1 MGNKKRRITDYI
13 FSLRYTITMTKNLE
27 KPAYRLSA
35 DEVIDH
41 LGSTRTGMT
50 TRQAQER
57 LAKDGPNALIGIKT
71 ETLFHRYLR
80 QFKDWMIILLLVS
93 GAIAAYLGDS
103 RTAVVLGALV
113 LFNTTIGFLQEYRAE
128 RTMQALEKLIQP
140 LAEVYRDGKLTEIE
154 SRNLVVGDVIRLSE
168 GESVPADVRLID
180 LSTFSTNDFALTG
193 ESSPAHKFL
202 HAISGDVLVA
212 NRHNLAF
219 MGTTV
224 AIGEAFGVVTA
235 TGMATELGRIA
246 NLSQAAPNSLSPLER
261 ELRHIATYVT
271 YGVAI
276 LSLALL
282 FVAMQIHLPFKEALL
297 FAVGFASSLIPQGL
311 PAEVNTS
318 LAQAAGKLSRAKAL
332 VKKLSAVESL
342 GSTQVICTDKTGTL
356 TKNEMT
362 VVSMTSNGKQ
372 YTFSGTGYEPNGA
385 VLRDG
390 KEISGD
396 ELAEVTEFLRIGL
409 FASNARIVAPDESSQ
424 KWYCLGDPTEGALV
438 TAAAKVG
445 LLSEDAPRVA
455 KEIRELPFDSSRKRM
470 SSLRQFPDGRVVAF
484 VKGGP
489 EAVLERVTH
498 IQDNGK
504 VRPIRQEDRERFIA
518 EHTKRAKMALRNLAF
533 ATRTLDEKMAKEATI
548 DQIESGLILV
558 GLVSMI
564 DPLRETVPAA
574 MEAARMAHIKVNI
587 VTGDFALTAEAIARQ
602 AGLAGEGDHLEVVS
616 GEQLAAMSDADVV
629 ARTLRGGTVFSRVS
643 PEDKM
648 RIVELM
654 KQNGTIIAVTGDGIN
669 DAPALKR
676 ADIGVAM
683 GINGTD
689 VAKQS
694 SEVVLLDD
702 SFSTLIMAV
711 REGRTIFANI
721 RKSVLSAFTSNMA
734 ELVVNLSSLILASL
748 IGAPLA
754 INVLQ
759 ILAIDLLAEL
769 FPIAAL
775 GWDKEEGEMMKQ
787 PPRNPKSHILNLHS
801 ILDLLWCGVI
811 IGGLAIANYLL
822 FFDRHGVAPHDA
834 GQTLIYQATTLTYIS
849 IVISQLVNIIQRRSI
864 HGFFSRY
871 QFSNKYFWMALTGS
885 LAVVVSIA
893 YVPVVSMFFKSGP
906 IGFVDWLFVGAAAVI
921 FLTIRELQRLFIRWF
936 RRRQHQEQNSR

>member
-1 MGNKKRRITDYI
+1 
-13 FSLRYTITMTKNLE
+13 MTENLE
-27 KPAYRLSA
+27 KPPYRLSA
-35 DEVIDH
+35 DKVIDR
-41 LGSTRTGMT
+41 LGSTRTGIT
-50 TRQAQER
+50 TPQAQER
-57 LAKDGPNALIGIKT
+57 LVKNGPNALVGIKT
-71 ETLFHRYLR
+71 ESLFHRYLR

-93 GAIAAYLGDS
+93 GATAAYLGDG
-103 RTAVVLGALV
+103 RTAIVLGVLV

-154 SRNLVVGDVIRLSE
+154 SRNLVPGDVIRLTE
-168 GESVPADVRLID
+168 GSSVPADVRLID

-202 HAISGDVLVA
+202 HAIEGDVLVA

-224 AIGEAFGVVTA
+224 AIGEAFGVIIA
-235 TGMATELGRIA
+235 TGMDTELGRIA

-276 LSLALL
+276 LSLGLL
-282 FVAMQIHLPFKEALL
+282 FIAMQIHLPFKEALL

-311 PAEVNTS
+311 PAEVNTA

-362 VVSMTSNGKQ
+362 VVSMTAAGKQ
-372 YTFSGTGYEPNGA
+372 YTFSGTGYEPKGT
-385 VLRDG
+385 VFQDG
-390 KEISGD
+390 KEIKGD
-396 ELAEVTEFLRIGL
+396 ELAEVVDFLRIGL

-445 LLSEDAPRVA
+445 LLSEDAPRMA
-455 KEIRELPFDSSRKRM
+455 REIRELPFDSSRKRM
-470 SSLRQFPDGRVVAF
+470 TSLRQYPDGKVVAF

-498 IQDNGK
+498 IRVGK
-504 VRPIRQEDRERFIA
+504 TTRPIRQEDRELFIK
-518 EHTKRAKMALRNLAF
+518 EHITRAKMALRNLAF
-533 ATRTLDEKMAKEATI
+533 AVRTLNEKEAKEGTI
-548 DQIESGLILV
+548 DQIESGLTLV

-574 MEAARMAHIKVNI
+574 MEAARLAQIKVNI
-587 VTGDFALTAEAIARQ
+587 VTGDFAPTAEAIARQ
-602 AGLAGEGDHLEVVS
+602 AGLAGQDGQLEVVS
-616 GEQLAAMSDADVV
+616 GEQLSKMSDTEVIK
-629 ARTLRGGTVFSRVS
+629 RTLRGGTVFSRVS

-648 RIVELM
+648 RIVDLM

-702 SFSTLIMAV
+702 SFSTLIEAV

-721 RKSVLSAFTSNMA
+721 KKGVLSCFTSNAA
-734 ELVVNLSSLILASL
+734 ELVVNLLSLALASL

-754 INVLQ
+754 LNVLQ

-801 ILDLLWCGVI
+801 ILDLLWCGVV

-822 FFDRHGVAPHDA
+822 FFDRHGIAPHGA
-834 GQTLIYQATTLTYIS
+834 GQALVYQATTLTYIT
-849 IVISQLVNIIQRRSI
+849 IVMCQLVNIIQRRSI

-871 QFSNKYFWMALTGS
+871 QFSNRYFWIALIGS
-885 LAVVVSIA
+885 LAVVLSIA
-893 YVPVVSMFFKSGP
+893 YVPAVSLFFKSGP
-906 IGFVDWLFVGAAAVI
+906 IGVVDWLFVAGSAGI
-921 FLTIRELQRLFIRWF
+921 FLAVREIQRLIIRSF
-936 RRRQHQEQNSR
+936 RRRQLLEQSSL

>member
-1 MGNKKRRITDYI
+1 
-13 FSLRYTITMTKNLE
+13 MTKNPE
-27 KPAYRLSA
+27 KTPYRLSA
-35 DEVIDH
+35 DETIA
-41 LGSTRTGMT
+41 SFATTRTGISSKD
-50 TRQAQER
+50 AQDR
-57 LAKDGPNALIGIKT
+57 LVKNGPNALVGIKT
-71 ETLFHRYLR
+71 ESLFHRYLR

-93 GAIAAYLGDS
+93 GGIAAYLGDLK
-103 RTAVVLGALV
+103 TAIVLAALV
-113 LFNTTIGFLQEYRAE
+113 LFNTTIGFFQEYRAE

-140 LAEVYRDGKLTEIE
+140 VARVYRDGKLTEID
-154 SRNLVVGDVIRLSE
+154 SRQLVPGDVIRLNE
-168 GESVPADVRLID
+168 GESVPADVRLIE

-202 HAISGDVLVA
+202 HAIEGEVLVA

-224 AIGEAFGVVTA
+224 AIGEAYGVVIA

-246 NLSQAAPNSLSPLER
+246 NLSQGSPVTPSPLER

-282 FVAMQIHLPFKEALL
+282 FVAMQVHLPFKDALL

-318 LAQAAGKLSRAKAL
+318 LAQAASKLSRAKAL

-362 VVSMTSNGKQ
+362 VVSMVTNGTQ
-372 YTFSGTGYEPNGA
+372 YTLSGTGYEPKGT
-385 VLRDG
+385 VLKDG
-390 KEISGD
+390 NEVKGE
-396 ELAEVTEFLRIGL
+396 ELLAVTEFLRIGL
-409 FASNARIVAPDESSQ
+409 FASNARIVAPDKSSP

-445 LLSEDAPRVA
+445 LFSEDAAQVA
-455 KEIRELPFDSSRKRM
+455 REIRELPFDSSRKRM
-470 SSLRQFPDGRVVAF
+470 SSIRQFPDGRVVVFA
-484 VKGGP
+484 KGGP
-489 EAVLERVTH
+489 EAILERVTR
-498 IQDNGK
+498 IQDGK
-504 VRPIRQEDRERFIA
+504 KTRPIRQEDREQFMQ
-518 EHTKRAKMALRNLAF
+518 EHTNRAKMALRNLAF
-533 ATRTLDEKMAKEATI
+533 AIKELDEKTAKEATI
-548 DQIESGLILV
+548 DQIESGLTLV

-574 MEAARMAHIKVNI
+574 MEAARLAHIKINI

-602 AGLAGEGDHLEVVS
+602 AGLAGEDGKLEVIS
-616 GEQLAAMSDADVV
+616 GEQLALLSDADVV
-629 ARTLRGGTVFSRVS
+629 ARTLRGGTIFSRVS

-648 RIVELM
+648 RIVDLV

-702 SFSTLIMAV
+702 SFSTLIDAV

-721 RKSVLSAFTSNMA
+721 KKSVLSAFTSNMA
-734 ELVVNLSSLILASL
+734 ELVVNLSSLFLATL

-754 INVLQ
+754 LNVLQ

-775 GWDKEEGEMMKQ
+775 GWDKEEGETMKR

-801 ILDLLWCGVI
+801 ILDLLWCGVV
-811 IGGLAIANYLL
+811 IGSLAIGNYLL

-834 GQTLIYQATTLTYIS
+834 TQALVYQATTLTYIT
-849 IVISQLVNIIQRRSI
+849 IVISQLVNIVQRRSI
-864 HGFFSRY
+864 YGFFSRY
-871 QFSNKYFWMALTGS
+871 QFSNKYFWLATTGS
-885 LAVVVSIA
+885 LAIVLSIA
-893 YVPVVSMFFKSGP
+893 YLPVVSVFFKSGP
-906 IGFVDWLFVGAAAVI
+906 IGFVDWLFVGAAAAI
-921 FLTIRELQRLFIRWF
+921 FLAVRELQRVSIRWF
-936 RRRQHQEQNSR
+936 RRRQLQE